1 MMKFQALAY
10 KEDLVPCPSISTVR
24 KPSRDTWNV
33 HEARESN
40 FTNFTMGGTLIR
52 HSFSDSSLYSPSVK

>member
-1 MMKFQALAY
+1 MKFQSLVY

-33 HEARESN
+33 HEAWRIKLHKLHKLHN
-40 FTNFTMGGTLIR
+40 GWDLDKTQFL
-52 HSFSDSSLYSPSVK
+52 